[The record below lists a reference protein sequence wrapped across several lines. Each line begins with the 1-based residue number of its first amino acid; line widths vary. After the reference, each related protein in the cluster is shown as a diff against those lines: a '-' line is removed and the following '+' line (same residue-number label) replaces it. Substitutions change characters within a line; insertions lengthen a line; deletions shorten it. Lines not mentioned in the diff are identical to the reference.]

1 MSRQF
6 AGSSVDPVTDAEAWA
21 SAVDAAERLIRR
33 QSPTADAAANRK
45 TSRREWPPDID
56 FSRITFSLERVEVPN
71 TSSALAPAGRLPLFK
86 SYNRNLSSVIGRSR
100 TRFPVAW

>member
-6 AGSSVDPVTDAEAWA
+6 AGSSVDPVTDEEVWE

-33 QSPTADAAANRK
+33 ESPTADAAANRK

-56 FSRITFSLERVEVPN
+56 VSRITFSLERVEVP
-71 TSSALAPAGRLPLFK
+71 TYFVGACT
-86 SYNRNLSSVIGRSR
+86 GRSAGFSPLR
-100 TRFPVAW
+100 MRSM